1 MIAILDYLKVDIE
14 ISDTGME
21 PMGSNN
27 CRVLLGDNR
36 DIISMLAV
44 IWEKEIFSYKD
55 KQKFINQFF
64 QSISRL
70 CWAS

>member
-44 IWEKEIFSYKD
+44 I
-55 KQKFINQFF
+55 
-64 QSISRL
+64 
-70 CWAS
+70 